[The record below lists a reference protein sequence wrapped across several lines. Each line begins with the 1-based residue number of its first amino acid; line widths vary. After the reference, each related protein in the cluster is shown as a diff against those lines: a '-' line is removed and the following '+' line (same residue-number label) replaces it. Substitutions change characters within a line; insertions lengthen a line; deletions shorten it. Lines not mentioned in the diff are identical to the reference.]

1 VHFEGADGLAA
12 YLVTSGDAEEAF
24 LQSLFHALVKQP
36 IRAWGPETLPQ
47 LRRSFAAKGFDIREA
62 VVDIMKV
69 AAFPPVPLPASPEP
83 TDDHSP

>member
-1 VHFEGADGLAA
+1 
-12 YLVTSGDAEEAF
+12 
-24 LQSLFHALVKQP
+24 
-36 IRAWGPETLPQ
+36 

-69 AAFPPVPLPASPEP
+69 AAFPPVPLPASSEP

>member
-12 YLVTSGDAEEAF
+12 YLVASSDAEEAF
-24 LQSLFHALVKQP
+24 LQALFHALVKQP